1 MRWSCITASHR
12 VACVSRSTAPVAI
25 CGLTSRSPTP
35 PTHLGAVAALAQ
47 LAEAERAKGAGA
59 SVTVTRVHG
68 GESLTSIPARASF
81 ELDVRT
87 LNATRWHDIEPQFA
101 SASTDANVPLSRGI
115 PAISIGGG
123 GGGAHTLDE
132 RYEDAHD
139 ARGLSR
145 ALAIIAAAAHG
156 ALSPF

>member
-1 MRWSCITASHR
+1 M
-12 VACVSRSTAPVAI
+12 
-25 CGLTSRSPTP
+25 
-35 PTHLGAVAALAQ
+35 AALAR
-47 LAEAERAKGAGA
+47 LADAERAKGAGA
-59 SVTVTRVHG
+59 SVTVTCVHG
-68 GESLTSIPARASF
+68 GESLTSIAARASF

-115 PAISIGGG
+115 PAISIGAGG
-123 GGGAHTLDE
+123 GGVGGGAHTLDE

-156 ALSPF
+156 ALSPS

>member
-1 MRWSCITASHR
+1 M
-12 VACVSRSTAPVAI
+12 
-25 CGLTSRSPTP
+25 
-35 PTHLGAVAALAQ
+35 AALAR
-47 LAEAERAKGAGA
+47 LADAERAKGAGA
-59 SVTVTRVHG
+59 SVTVTCVHG
-68 GESLTSIPARASF
+68 DESLTSIPARASF

-87 LNATRWHDIEPQFA
+87 LNTTRWHDIEPQFA

-115 PAISIGGG
+115 PAISIGAGGGGVGGGGGG

-156 ALSPF
+156 ALSPS

>member
-1 MRWSCITASHR
+1 M
-12 VACVSRSTAPVAI
+12 
-25 CGLTSRSPTP
+25 
-35 PTHLGAVAALAQ
+35 AALAR
-47 LAEAERAKGAGA
+47 LADAERAKGAGA
-59 SVTVTRVHG
+59 SVTVTCVHG
-68 GESLTSIPARASF
+68 GESLTSIAARASF

-115 PAISIGGG
+115 PAISIGAGG
-123 GGGAHTLDE
+123 GGVGGGAHTLDE

-145 ALAIIAAAAHG
+145 ALAIISAAAHG
-156 ALSPF
+156 ALSPS